1 MRFDPPCP
9 EAPVRPAIRSLPSV
23 AALLLALPSA
33 AAAQEEPRRFTFL
46 ASLGYVNAAGNM
58 DFTSLTGEER
68 VDYVT
73 ADSTWRYGQH
83 LAAVYGKTSDSTT
96 ANALR
101 LGGRVDRFV
110 TSRLS
115 AFAGVGWERNR
126 FAGISRRLEEL
137 VGLAYLLLA
146 SPSDELRVEGG
157 ASFNQQRSVA
167 GLSDEFVAARAA
179 AAYKHTFFEKAY
191 FQQLAEVL
199 PNLETGDDL
208 RVNAESALVAPL
220 SDLLS
225 LKLGYAIRYDKLPE
239 PGFEKT
245 DRVFSSGLQIT
256 F

>member
-1 MRFDPPCP
+1 VP
-9 EAPVRPAIRSLPSV
+9 
-23 AALLLALPSA
+23 A
-33 AAAQEEPRRFTFL
+33 AAGAQDAPKRFNFT
-46 ASLGYVNAAGNM
+46 ANLGYVNAAGNM

-73 ADSTWRYGQH
+73 ADSGWRYGQS

-101 LGGRVDRFV
+101 LSGRVDRFF

-115 AFAGVGWERNR
+115 GFGGVGWERNR
-126 FAGISRRLEEL
+126 FAGISRRFEEI
-137 VGLAYLLLA
+137 VGVAYLLLA
-146 SPSDELRVEGG
+146 RPRDELRVEGG

-167 GLSDEFVAARAA
+167 GPSDEFVAARAA

-191 FQQLAEVL
+191 FLQLAEVL

-225 LKLGYAIRYDKLPE
+225 VKLSYVIRYDRLPE

>member
-1 MRFDPPCP
+1 MSS
-9 EAPVRPAIRSLPSV
+9 ATRSLPSL
-23 AALLLALPSA
+23 AALLLALPVA
-33 AAAQEEPRRFTFL
+33 AGAQEEPKRFNFT
-46 ASLGYVNAAGNM
+46 ASLGYVNAAGNV

-73 ADSTWRYGQH
+73 ADSSWRYGQNF
-83 LAAVYGKTSDSTT
+83 AAVYGKTNDSTT

-101 LGGRVDRFV
+101 LGGRVDRFIN
-110 TSRLS
+110 SRLS
-115 AFAGVGWERNR
+115 GFGGLSWERNR
-126 FAGISRRLEEL
+126 FAGVSRRLEEI

-146 SPSDELRVEGG
+146 RPSDELRIEGG

-225 LKLGYAIRYDKLPE
+225 LKLGYSIRYDRLPE
-239 PGFEKT
+239 PGFQKT
-245 DRVFSSGLQIT
+245 DRIFSSGLQIN